1 MKPANK
7 TLRFKSFDEFVETA
21 KRVPPSANDERGS
34 RAVRAVEKDVFYGDS
49 FDGAITLASKGWKEG
64 AERALALRASIDG
77 TIRDVVCARQA
88 GYGWEVSGDFV
99 DVGKFLVG
107 EPECFVTTVADGECA
122 TGRVVRLV
130 ANVAAS
136 AAVTQESLFC
146 RGAVVVAAIDI
157 LESLGH
163 RVELTVARGTTTKGK
178 TLELFVPVKSASQP
192 LDIDRLAFCL
202 CHPAFLRRLTWSVS
216 EAHGFI
222 PHETKP
228 APVETDDA
236 EILTIS
242 EARRG
247 TDFTQ
252 EQLLDEVKTLC
263 ERCGVSIG

>member
-34 RAVRAVEKDVFYGDS
+34 RAVRGADDAFYGDS
-49 FDGAITLASKGWKEG
+49 FDGATTLASKGWAEG
-64 AERALALRASIDG
+64 AGRALALRASIDG
-77 TIRDVVCARQA
+77 AIRDVVCARQA

-130 ANVAAS
+130 ANIAAS

-178 TLELFVPVKSASQP
+178 TLEIFVPVKSASQP

-216 EAHGFI
+216 EQHGFI
-222 PHETKP
+222 PHQTKP
-228 APVETDDA
+228 APVEIDDA
-236 EILTIS
+236 ETLTLS

-247 TDFTQ
+247 EDFSQ